1 MSIILALGAF
11 PGIIFAVIK
20 IFNKSE
26 DISNRILGTA
36 IFFYSTMLLLVFL
49 GKHSYISYSKEFIVT
64 ANTFISVSWP
74 LFYLYIQLITGV
86 TDRVAK
92 KHLIHIIPFSVYV
105 AFFVIPALTISDLP
119 DLFFRLSFIYSLFV
133 SFGYSLLMFVNI
145 RAYKIKFL
153 EFSSEENTAKVSWL
167 KYSVL
172 IWLFIEV
179 LQFVF
184 VPMRSYFLVCCPFVT
199 VIHEF
204 ILNTASVSWIYLF
217 AYFAISHPD
226 IFSQS
231 KKMTESL
238 KEEKL
243 PSSTISD
250 DYAEIIGK
258 RIEKIMTEQ
267 KPYLN
272 FDLTIATLG
281 EMINVQPY
289 LLGRYINNRLG
300 KNFMTYINE
309 LRIQE
314 VKSMFANPEFDDRT
328 ILEISLQSGFRTKSA
343 FNSFFKRSTGATPLE
358 YRKSIKQSRPHS

>member
-1 MSIILALGAF
+1 
-11 PGIIFAVIK
+11 
-20 IFNKSE
+20 
-26 DISNRILGTA
+26 NRILGTA

-49 GKHSYISYSKEFIVT
+49 GKHSYINYSKEFILT
-64 ANTFISVSWP
+64 ANSFISVSWP

-86 TDRVAK
+86 SDKISK
-92 KHLIHIIPFSVYV
+92 KHSVHALAFAGYV
-105 AFFVIPALTISDLP
+105 ALFVIPVFTISDLP
-119 DLFFRLSFIYSLFV
+119 DLFFRISFIYSLAV
-133 SFGYSLLMFVNI
+133 SIGYSVLMFVNI
-145 RAYKIKFL
+145 RVYKIKFL

-172 IWLFIEV
+172 TWLFIEI

-184 VPMRSYFLVCCPFVT
+184 VPMRSHFLVCCPFIT
-199 VIHEF
+199 LIHEF
-204 ILNTASVSWIYLF
+204 ILNAASVSWIYLF

-250 DYAEIIGK
+250 DYAEIIGS

-267 KPYLN
+267 KPHLN
-272 FDLTIATLG
+272 FDINIASLG

-289 LLGRYINNRLG
+289 LIGRYINNRLG

-343 FNSFFKRSTGATPLE
+343 FNSFFKRSTGMTPLE
-358 YRKSIKQSRPHS
+358 YRRSAKQNRSHS